1 MPYVKRQP
9 VPLSESQPVTLH
21 GLALGRE
28 LRKVIMAAGF
38 NQQTVASKLG
48 MSESRFSRMMTGRY
62 PVTTEDT
69 AGILAVC
76 GVNDER
82 REFLLRLTR
91 TGSIDVLDARQQR
104 SLMRGLQNGAGSL
117 VDCCSM
123 LLPHMV
129 QTRAYAEE
137 VLIRSVGVNDD
148 QIEDQIAGLV
158 DSVGGTTIDLG
169 RTLTAERYELLVS
182 EVALRL
188 PIGSR
193 EMMLEQLHEVLKW
206 STRPRVQLRVVP
218 VETGA
223 HAGMRGS
230 FSIVQHRELTVVT
243 AEDPVHVRFYDDPD
257 DVALYTR
264 VLEAVRAVALTPKA
278 SRELISGIASR
289 LLFPEEDQ
297 DEPDDVSA
305 EMDEA
310 EDEAEDEPDDA
321 GVGGEADDS

>member
-1 MPYVKRQP
+1 
-9 VPLSESQPVTLH
+9 
-21 GLALGRE
+21 
-28 LRKVIMAAGF
+28 
-38 NQQTVASKLG
+38 
-48 MSESRFSRMMTGRY
+48 
-62 PVTTEDT
+62 
-69 AGILAVC
+69 
-76 GVNDER
+76 
-82 REFLLRLTR
+82 
-91 TGSIDVLDARQQR
+91 
-104 SLMRGLQNGAGSL
+104 
-117 VDCCSM
+117 
-123 LLPHMV
+123 
-129 QTRAYAEE
+129 
-137 VLIRSVGVNDD
+137 
-148 QIEDQIAGLV
+148 
-158 DSVGGTTIDLG
+158 
-169 RTLTAERYELLVS
+169 VS

-193 EMMLEQLHEVLKW
+193 EMMLEQLHEVLTW

-305 EMDEA
+305 GMDEA
-310 EDEAEDEPDDA
+310 EDGAEDEPDDA